1 MRRWNLS
8 VLSAERLHG
17 RSRRSRQT
25 AGIHALAAAIMG
37 IVLTAELV
45 RTAAA
50 QNYPTRAIRI
60 IVPVAAGSTIDLVPR
75 LLANGLAAELGQSVY
90 IENRVGASGKLGT
103 QAAIQSP
110 PDGYTVAT
118 TTANTHGLLPAFAS
132 DLGYDP
138 LKDLVP
144 IILLTATPVGFF
156 VNAKVPANSV
166 AELANLIRANPGKL
180 NYGTAGIGTGH
191 HVTASIFLSQAGLP
205 QSAAVQISY
214 RGELPALTA
223 LMSGDVQFMITNVGK
238 ELVDRGDLRILATT
252 GQARWPRFHNVPTT
266 AEVGFPNV
274 QYTGWIGLAAPVGTP
289 QPIIERLNAAANK
302 ALQDPQVQ
310 KVLSDNG
317 VVARG
322 GTPAELADHI
332 ASEVARWKRL
342 IAATGEKFE

>member
-1 MRRWNLS
+1 M
-8 VLSAERLHG
+8 
-17 RSRRSRQT
+17 
-25 AGIHALAAAIMG
+25 AGIRAMAAATMG
-37 IVLTAELV
+37 VVLTTGLAG
-45 RTAAA
+45 TAAA

-60 IVPVAAGSTIDLVPR
+60 ILPVAAGSTVDLVPR
-75 LLANGLAAELGQSVY
+75 LLANGLAAELGQSIY
-90 IENRVGASGKLGT
+90 IENRVGASGKLAT
-103 QAAIQSP
+103 VAAIQSP

-118 TTANTHGLLPAFAS
+118 MTAITHGLLPAFSS

-144 IILLTATPVGFF
+144 IVLLTATPVGFF
-156 VNAKVPANSV
+156 VNAKVPVNSV
-166 AELANLIRANPGKL
+166 AELADLIRANPGKL

-191 HVTASIFLSQAGLP
+191 HVTAAIFLSQAGLP
-205 QSAAVQISY
+205 QSAAVQITY

-238 ELVDRGDLRILATT
+238 ELVERGDLRILATT
-252 GQARWPRFHNVPTT
+252 GQARWPRFPNVPTT
-266 AEVGFPNV
+266 AEVGYPNV

-310 KVLSDNG
+310 KVLTENG
-317 VVARG
+317 IVARG